1 MARSPFS
8 RGGVIAAVFYELLKA
23 APRVRHQSEPE
34 QAELLKRSCSRLHI
48 RYNSG
53 HIYDAIDHVKRVQRR
68 PPRGHA

>member
-23 APRVRHQSEPE
+23 APRVRRESESD
-34 QAELLKRSCSRLHI
+34 QAERLKRSCSRLHI

-53 HIYDAIDHVKRVQRR
+53 DIYAAIDHVRRVQQR
-68 PPRGHA
+68 PTRGHA